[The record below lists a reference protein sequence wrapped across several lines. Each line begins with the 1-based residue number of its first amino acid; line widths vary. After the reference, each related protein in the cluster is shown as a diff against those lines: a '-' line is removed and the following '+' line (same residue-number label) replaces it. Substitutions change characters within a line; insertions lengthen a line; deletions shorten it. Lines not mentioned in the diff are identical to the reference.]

1 MIPKRLVYSSTVAIL
16 LSLSI
21 FFKKIALTKGVPPMT
36 LLIQFLLIAAIIL
49 NINLLFFQ
57 RKYIKKIKNIKRW
70 EWKNAF
76 FAGFLLISAYFTST
90 YGLRFTTSI
99 NYSFIIKSNLIF
111 VPILAFF
118 FFQEKITKE
127 KIFLAFTFFSGIYLV
142 TTEGKF
148 ILPYFGDLL
157 IVVAAFFFSFFS
169 IINKKLVKML
179 EPEIISWG
187 VTSCAAI
194 FALMLIFILK
204 INVFSSIG
212 ILFVFLSG
220 LTEALIILFM
230 NKTIRITSMTY
241 YVMMTMFVP
250 VINLILGI
258 SFLNETINFIQ
269 LIGGIVLIISGIMVQ
284 RLRD

>member
-1 MIPKRLVYSSTVAIL
+1 MIPKRLIYGSTVAIL
-16 LSLSI
+16 LSFSI

-36 LLIQFLLIAAIIL
+36 LSIQFLLIASIIL
-49 NINLLFFQ
+49 NINLLLFQ
-57 RKYIKKIKNIKRW
+57 RKNIRKIKNIKRW
-70 EWKNAF
+70 EWKYAF
-76 FAGFLLISAYFTST
+76 FAGFFLISAYLAST

-118 FFQEKITKE
+118 FFQEKISKE
-127 KIFLAFTFFSGIYLV
+127 KIFLAFTFFTGIYLV
-142 TTEGKF
+142 TTRGQF
-148 ILPYFGDLL
+148 ILPHFGEK
-157 IVVAAFFFSFFS
+157 V
-169 IINKKLVKML
+169 
-179 EPEIISWG
+179 
-187 VTSCAAI
+187 
-194 FALMLIFILK
+194 
-204 INVFSSIG
+204 NVFSSIG
-212 ILFVFLSG
+212 LLFVFLSG

-258 SFLNETINFIQ
+258 LFLYETINFIQ
-269 LIGGIVLIISGIMVQ
+269 LVGGIVLIISGIMVQ

>member
-1 MIPKRLVYSSTVAIL
+1 MIPKRLVYGSIVAIL
-16 LSLSI
+16 LSFSI
-21 FFKKIALTKGVPPMT
+21 FFKKVALTKGVPPMT
-36 LLIQFLLIAAIIL
+36 LLIQFILIASIIL
-49 NINLLFFQ
+49 NINLLLFQ
-57 RKYIKKIKNIKRW
+57 KKNIKKIRNIKRW

-76 FAGFLLISAYFTST
+76 FAGFFLISAYLAST

-99 NYSFIIKSNLIF
+99 NYSFIIKSNLFF

-127 KIFLAFTFFSGIYLV
+127 KIFLAFTFFTGIYLV
-142 TTEGKF
+142 TTKGQF
-148 ILPYFGDLL
+148 ILPHFGDLL
-157 IVVAAFFFSFFS
+157 IIVAAFFFSTFS
-169 IINKKLVKML
+169 IVNKKMAKML

-194 FALMLIFILK
+194 FALILIFILQV
-204 INVFSSIG
+204 NVFSSIG
-212 ILFVFLSG
+212 LMFVFLSG
-220 LTEALIILFM
+220 LAEALIILFM
-230 NKTIRITSMTY
+230 NKIIRITSMTY

-258 SFLNETINFIQ
+258 LFLHETIYFIQ
-269 LIGGIVLIISGIMVQ
+269 LIGGSVLVISGIMVQ